1 MSTAPVSVAT
11 ACDSPPKVQSKRRLS
26 RSWVQ
31 AAFTLGDQMVVSL
44 VSAITTV
51 IVGRACSK
59 EELGVF
65 SFGTTML
72 WRAMGIPTSLVWS
85 PYAARVVHM
94 GPAAIKRYAGS
105 SAMLAILVG
114 VLQAVVLTLAFV
126 VTQLLGLVWEIPAWI
141 PMLMLTLAPLLL
153 AATIREHARRT
164 SIADF
169 RGHELLAVDVPIGL
183 VQLGALLALWHYE
196 LLNFATAL
204 LTMAAAS
211 GLTAIW
217 YVVEWPRLAVHW
229 KLVKLH
235 LKSNLRF
242 GSWLLAVSVAILLCD
257 LILRAMLAQYHGI
270 REVGTF
276 ASAYLIVSLINP
288 LFVAATTFSRSLA
301 ARVFAEQGRA
311 GLVKFAWRG
320 TAAAM
325 VIALAAT
332 AAITLVGE
340 QLVVLLFE
348 SEFASRYV
356 IGAVT
361 LGYCLQGVLIPI
373 EAAQMALEQG
383 RALFAVSILKMAVVL
398 LPGIPLVWW
407 QGAAGIGWT
416 IAVQSV
422 VALIV
427 TWVLFTTVSRE

>member
-1 MSTAPVSVAT
+1 
-11 ACDSPPKVQSKRRLS
+11 
-26 RSWVQ
+26 
-31 AAFTLGDQMVVSL
+31 MVVSL
-44 VSAITTV
+44 ASAITTV

-59 EELGVF
+59 EELGIF

-105 SAMLAILVG
+105 SAILAIVVG
-114 VLQAVVLTLAFV
+114 VLQAVVLMLAFG
-126 VTQLLGLVWEIPAWI
+126 VTQLLGLVWDIPAWI
-141 PMLMLTLAPLLL
+141 PKLMLTLAPLLF

-183 VQLGALLALWHYE
+183 VQLGTLLALWHYD

-211 GLTAIW
+211 GLTALW
-217 YVVEWPRLAVHW
+217 YVVEWPKLAVHW

-311 GLVKFAWRG
+311 GLVQFAWRG
-320 TAAAM
+320 TAAAL
-325 VIALAAT
+325 ILALVAT
-332 AAITLVGE
+332 AGIALVGE
-340 QLVVLLFE
+340 QLVVLLFD

-361 LGYCLQGVLIPI
+361 LGYCMQGVLIPV

-422 VALIV
+422 VALVV
-427 TWVLFTTVSRE
+427 TLVLFTIVSRE